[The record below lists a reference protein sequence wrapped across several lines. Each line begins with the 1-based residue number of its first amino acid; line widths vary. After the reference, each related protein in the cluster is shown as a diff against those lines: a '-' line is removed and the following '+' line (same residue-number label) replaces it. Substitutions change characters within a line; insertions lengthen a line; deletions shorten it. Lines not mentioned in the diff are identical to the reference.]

1 MQSNSN
7 GICIVFCTSAGCI
20 LREFLQF
27 DGSNTLSHDATAAEA
42 NFGCFGCS
50 QDAPPR
56 VIFGSWARP
65 HPGFTRKIDWKITN
79 FAKIAYRTMDTVE
92 RGTFPIAARY
102 YIFASF
108 YVSHLSTWLIAMFDS
123 RLSRT
128 VSEVPLPRSS
138 RSFHETT
145 PYWRTKSDMEGEM
158 EEDGE
163 KLASTSAGTSSSPYR
178 TIEWRWGKESRML
191 RTLTRETRKNKNW
204 LFKA

>member
-1 MQSNSN
+1 MAFEPWNCPISIYINSQFCKNCLSYN
-7 GICIVFCTSAGCI
+7 GYSGKD
-20 LREFLQF
+20 FL
-27 DGSNTLSHDATAAEA
+27 LY
-42 NFGCFGCS
+42 C
-50 QDAPPR
+50 
-56 VIFGSWARP
+56 
-65 HPGFTRKIDWKITN
+65 RKILN
-79 FAKIAYRTMDTVE
+79 
-92 RGTFPIAARY
+92 
-102 YIFASF
+102 IFASF

-204 LFKA
+204 LLKASSKPKNGDINFICTGFKLQSPKKNR